1 MPLDSGFRRR
11 NDEKE
16 RCLKIV
22 SPAKAGAQSRGFKWP
37 RCQTDDVDVI
47 MDFLVTMQKLF
58 VTPTSHYQE
67 SYPRIEDY
75 GLKVRIT
82 RR

>member
-1 MPLDSGFRRR
+1 MPLDSGFRRK

-58 VTPTSHYQE
+58 VTPTTLE
-67 SYPRIEDY
+67 SKLTLRINDY
-75 GLKVRIT
+75 W
-82 RR
+82 

>member
-58 VTPTSHYQE
+58 VTPTTLE
-67 SYPRIEDY
+67 SKLTLRINDY
-75 GLKVRIT
+75 W
-82 RR
+82 